1 VAEQTNAQTPSER
14 AVLHRNVALVEFDNE
29 ARAQEILDVSGF
41 GGFVIRRLTPTAFLV
56 DPNKATVLSER
67 LRELGFPPN
76 VQGGD

>member
-1 VAEQTNAQTPSER
+1 VPEQADARTPCER
-14 AVLHRNVALVEFDNE
+14 AVFHRNVALVEFDSE
-29 ARAQEILDVSGF
+29 ARAQEILDVSGL